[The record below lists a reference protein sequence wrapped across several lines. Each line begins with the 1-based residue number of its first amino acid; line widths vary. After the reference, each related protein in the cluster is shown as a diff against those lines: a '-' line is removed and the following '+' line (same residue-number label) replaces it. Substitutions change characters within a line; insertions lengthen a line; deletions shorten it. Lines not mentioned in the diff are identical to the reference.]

1 MSKHINPF
9 ENWSLEDK
17 KAFVQNEVEA
27 RQEYFDEYDKKQ
39 EEKRLRAL
47 EKANKPI
54 KKAS

>member
-1 MSKHINPF
+1 MKQFKSIF
-9 ENWSLEDK
+9 EDWSLEDK

-39 EEKRLRAL
+39 EEKRLKAL
-47 EKANKPI
+47 ERANKPI